1 MSGDRNNII
10 PFPGA
15 PHAGEAMQFRI
26 DLMLVAEPVWRRIV
40 VPAGYTFWDLHVAIQ
55 DAMGG
60 EDRHLHEFRLDDP
73 RASGPLRFGIPD
85 ESAFHGARE
94 VLTGWDYVI
103 AEHFVTGLGPAL
115 YTYDFGDDWQHE
127 ISLEAMLDK
136 FDPNGLPTCL
146 EGEGVCPREDCGG
159 PFAWEEILAESA
171 APEKFDPERV
181 VFDNPHERWIRSFG
195 HD

>member
-55 DAMGG
+55 DAMGW

-73 RASGPLRFGIPD
+73 RFS
-85 ESAFHGARE
+85 
-94 VLTGWDYVI
+94 
-103 AEHFVTGLGPAL
+103 
-115 YTYDFGDDWQHE
+115 
-127 ISLEAMLDK
+127 
-136 FDPNGLPTCL
+136 
-146 EGEGVCPREDCGG
+146 
-159 PFAWEEILAESA
+159 
-171 APEKFDPERV
+171 
-181 VFDNPHERWIRSFG
+181 
-195 HD
+195 